1 MKDAQ
6 GGIVYGLEAKDFVVA
21 DDSVE
26 QSARLDEAPEGQP
39 LSLVIAIQKGRR
51 ASYEFERIHG
61 LKTMLNPLFALG
73 TARAA
78 IVEFDSQVEL
88 TRDFTKDESL
98 IDADLS
104 NIQAGDN
111 RRDHS

>member
-1 MKDAQ
+1 MV
-6 GGIVYGLEAKDFVVA
+6 IVYGLEAKDFIVA

-39 LSLVIAIQKGRR
+39 FRWCR
-51 ASYEFERIHG
+51 HPERTPCILRISAHPRPQ
-61 LKTMLNPLFALG
+61 NHAHPLFALG

-98 IDADLS
+98 SSRSLQL
-104 NIQAGDN
+104 QAG
-111 RRDHS
+111 RQWRDHS